1 MIESL
6 ATAAYS
12 NDQRYAQL
20 RQQAEELE
28 GVFLH
33 TLVKQMFSEIKTDG
47 DFGGGFGEET
57 WRSMQAE
64 QLAQSMAQAGGI
76 GLADQIMGDL
86 IAFQEA
92 SQSTIPAQAV
102 PAAYQGANR

>member
-6 ATAAYS
+6 TAPLQAPHY
-12 NDQRYAQL
+12 QQL
-20 RQQAEELE
+20 RQQAQELE

-33 TLVKQMFSEIKTDG
+33 TLVKQMFSGIKTDG

-64 QLAQSMAQAGGI
+64 QLAQSMAEAGGI
-76 GLADQIMGDL
+76 GLADQILGDL
-86 IAFQEA
+86 IALQEA
-92 SQSTIPAQAV
+92 SQSTTNPAQAL
-102 PAAYQGANR
+102 PAAYDGANR